1 MRMMSRYLEMF
12 DLIFIIFCK
21 VLWYSF
27 LVSSCIL
34 VETFLCSMI
43 VPPTR
48 VGEAKGI
55 VSFDS

>member
-1 MRMMSRYLEMF
+1 
-12 DLIFIIFCK
+12 
-21 VLWYSF
+21 
-27 LVSSCIL
+27 L